1 MKKMF
6 AGRFVRKLKGVT
18 TIMHC
23 QVSSLNKILIIREYK
38 VILVARKILILCKLY
53 YLCFYSKSI
62 QIFCDMQHD
71 YLYMLL

>member
-38 VILVARKILILCKLY
+38 VIPVARKILILCILS
-53 YLCFYSKSI
+53 LF
-62 QIFCDMQHD
+62 
-71 YLYMLL
+71 LLEKHTNLL

>member
-23 QVSSLNKILIIREYK
+23 QVSSLNKILIKREYK
-38 VILVARKILILCKLY
+38 VILVARKI
-53 YLCFYSKSI
+53 
-62 QIFCDMQHD
+62 
-71 YLYMLL
+71 